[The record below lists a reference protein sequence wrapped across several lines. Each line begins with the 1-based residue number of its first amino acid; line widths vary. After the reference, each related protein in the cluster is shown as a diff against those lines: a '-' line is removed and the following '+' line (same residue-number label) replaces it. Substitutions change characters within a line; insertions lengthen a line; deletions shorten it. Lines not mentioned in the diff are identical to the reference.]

1 MHVTARWALGRNVQ
15 GGGRLARPR
24 RASAP
29 CLEAAVAMGVV
40 AEAVVVGVGVVVV
53 VAHRHS

>member
-1 MHVTARWALGRNVQ
+1 
-15 GGGRLARPR
+15 LARPR